1 MSSVFVEGVGYV
13 SIDSNKSEA
22 QKQATIKYY
31 KEVAPKYKGMGGFW
45 AGDADIKSQIYRWGQ
60 KLSGTED
67 EEKNRWFQEQ
77 VEEWG
82 NMIGIYDSIALA
94 KYYEDIAKEGELT
107 KGEQADAEAN
117 MAVLNEFK
125 KDMYFAYDNNEKDI
139 SQVQQKYG
147 YEPEELSVLEGLGAF
162 YDMATTNPMYTL
174 GSLFGML
181 RKDPQYLLLS
191 YLRIPKMASGMT
203 TTAVNMAAKASMM
216 QPKYVQK
223 VGRFMQNSRVQ
234 AGVGR
239 GVEGATYG
247 GVYEALHDLTFKGHI
262 DPQNVKRGLALGA
275 LVGTAFG
282 GIAGSI
288 GNKSWMVSKVSS
300 EQAAQRL
307 AKPKAGQSKGEP
319 KGDRTQPTIL
329 DNVNKNYRPE
339 TVSLLPDGLSHT
351 ARAKLWFNRSIQI
364 RQDAWLKKN
373 PKESIKNSRVRQEHR
388 QDILKERKELGKL
401 KNKDGSKLFSKAQ
414 IKGLAE
420 KNVAQRLEHEH
431 NINFKKEG
439 VKKHN
444 DPSWGNRREVAQGKK
459 DLKDGVVIRERDTHT
474 DIFNNADA
482 IPKKATAKQIAAYA
496 AGGTAVGAFIAS
508 EDKKLG
514 ALIGMVAGGILRR
527 QLKGLDANQAKLKMK
542 FYNAADNAGI
552 TRRLGEMY
560 TGKTMAT
567 LKSVL
572 MGKNAKMSHI
582 DFLDHIE
589 NYSKPAWA
597 KLRKDLDPEIQTG
610 IAAVR
615 ELMRKFKAD
624 AKKYGILQNEQFIT
638 DYIAHIFY
646 NKPPKGKNLKNIKE
660 RLGNA
665 LDNTP
670 ANSMPRK
677 IHETISKIA
686 KDFPEYNI
694 ETDVFKI
701 LDGYSRS
708 MTKAIAGAQLVKEIT
723 AVGVLDGTK
732 TIGLILTEGAN
743 KSMDALAIKMGY
755 KSVNQPALKGKLVHP
770 LMAQSFEDFF
780 FTPAGSN
787 LILNKAITVTN
798 ALKRIAVTL
807 SFFHAQSLI
816 LSAAYAGAGAFSAHF
831 LPRLNPKGAARMQ
844 KVRELMDGQWEANP
858 LKHDKDGVAI
868 IENNMLPEQV
878 YGDFLHRQTLK
889 ELAEHGIMIGQKANE
904 FVDAGYST
912 MKKIYDKTGVSVV
925 QDKIDKITW
934 DILHDHL
941 KIFTYLTVKE
951 RAMSSKPRGLAKVLP
966 KKWLEDGRITAL
978 SEQEAGAIAGKYVNN
993 AFGGQSHTKLAMEFQ
1008 AKAIEN
1014 LKNPKG
1020 EIYQWLALAM
1030 SPSKARLSN
1039 LVAFSPDW
1047 TISNIRIAFRGL
1059 GMTKDLVSKVAR
1071 GGKLTTKELA
1081 EWNMYAGYMARGFII
1096 TSFGAYVLHSLL
1108 ADENDEF
1115 DLADF
1120 WLTGRLGLGG
1130 GEEMVVSKQ
1139 IAEPMHWVMH
1149 PMNTAW
1155 NKMSTFP
1162 KTLAEIFMGKEYI
1175 TLKHGNWRGHSMDL
1189 TKPKDLV
1196 KYGFA
1201 KVTPISGNPF
1211 RRWLVEGKDKY
1222 ATGDMI
1228 KHTLAGMSGFPFY
1241 GRKN

>member
-1 MSSVFVEGVGYV
+1 MSSVFVQGIGYV

-31 KEVAPKYKGMGGFW
+31 QEVAPKYKAMGGFW
-45 AGDADIKSQIYRWGQ
+45 AGDADVKSQIYRWGQ

-67 EEKNRWFQEQ
+67 EEKDRWFQEQ
-77 VEEWG
+77 LEEWG
-82 NMIGIYDSIALA
+82 NMVGIYDSIALA
-94 KYYEDIAKEGELT
+94 KYYEEIGKVGELT
-107 KGEQADAEAN
+107 KGEQADNEAN
-117 MAVLNEFK
+117 LSVLNSFI
-125 KDMYFAYDNNEKDI
+125 KDMNFAYDANEKDT
-139 SQVQQKYG
+139 SQVQRKYG
-147 YEPEELSVLEGLGAF
+147 YEKEELSVLEGLGAF
-162 YDMATTNPMYTL
+162 YDMATDNPMYTL

-181 RKDPQYLLLS
+181 RKDPQYLLIG
-191 YLRIPKMASGMT
+191 YLRIPKMASGMA
-203 TTAVNMAAKASMM
+203 TTAVNMAAQASRM
-216 QPKYVQK
+216 QPKYVQTL
-223 VGRFMQNSRVQ
+223 GRFMQNSRVQ
-234 AGVGR
+234 AGIGR

-262 DPQNVKRGLALGA
+262 DPQNVKRGLALGS
-275 LVGTAFG
+275 LIGTAFG

-300 EQAAQRL
+300 EQAAQKL
-307 AKPKAGQSKGEP
+307 SKPSKRTPYEP
-319 KGDRTQPTIL
+319 DRTQPTIL
-329 DNVNKNYRPE
+329 DNVNKNYR
-339 TVSLLPDGLSHT
+339 SDAHALLPDGLSHT
-351 ARAKLWFNRSIQI
+351 ARAKLWAARSLQI

-373 PKESIKNSRVRQEHR
+373 PNEPIKNSRVRQEHR
-388 QDILKERKELGKL
+388 KDILKERKELNKL
-401 KNKDGSKLFSKAQ
+401 KDKDGSKLFSKPQ

-439 VKKHN
+439 IRKHN
-444 DPSWGNRREVAQGKK
+444 NKKWGNRREEAQGKK
-459 DLKDGVVIRERDTHT
+459 DLEDGVVIRERDTFRDT
-474 DIFNNADA
+474 FSNADA

-496 AGGTAVGAFIAS
+496 AGGAAVGAFVSS

-514 ALIGMVAGGILRR
+514 ALIGMAAGGILRR
-527 QLKGLDANQAKLKMK
+527 QLKGLDANQARLKMK
-542 FYNAADNAGI
+542 FYSAADNAGI
-552 TRRLGEMY
+552 SRRLGELY

-567 LKSVL
+567 LKGVL
-572 MGKNAKMSHI
+572 MGKNPKMSHEK
-582 DFLDHIE
+582 FLDHIE
-589 NYSKPAWA
+589 NYSKPEWA
-597 KLRKDLDPEIQTG
+597 KLRASLDPEVRIG
-610 IAAVR
+610 IDAVR

-646 NKPPKGKNLKNIKE
+646 NKPPKGKNLRNIQE

-686 KDFPEYNI
+686 KDFPEYRI

-743 KSMDALAIKMGY
+743 KAMDALAIKMGY

-798 ALKRIAVTL
+798 ALKRIAVSL

-816 LSAAYAGAGAFSAHF
+816 LSAAYAGAGALSAHF
-831 LPRLNPKGAARMQ
+831 FPKLNPKGAARMA
-844 KVRELMDGQWEANP
+844 KVRELMDGQWEQNP
-858 LKHDKDGVAI
+858 VKYNKHGEI
-868 IENNMLPEQV
+868 IETTNNMLPEQV
-878 YGDFLHRQTLK
+878 YGDFLHRQTLN

-993 AFGGQSHTKLAMEFQ
+993 AFGGQSHTKLALEFQ

-1071 GGKLTTKELA
+1071 GGKLTTKEIA

-1096 TSFGAYVLHSLL
+1096 TSFGAYLLHELL
-1108 ADENDEF
+1108 ADENHEF

-1120 WLTGRLGLGG
+1120 WLTGRLYLGG

-1139 IAEPMHWVMH
+1139 IAEPLHWLMH
-1149 PMNTAW
+1149 PMNTGW

-1162 KTLAEIFMGKEYI
+1162 KTLAEIFLGKEYI
-1175 TLKHGNWRGHSMDL
+1175 TLKHGNWRGHSMDI
-1189 TKPKDLV
+1189 TKPRDV
-1196 KYGFA
+1196 IKYGFS

-1211 RRWLVEGKDKY
+1211 RRWLVEGSDKY
-1222 ATGDMI
+1222 ATADMI

>member
-82 NMIGIYDSIALA
+82 NMIGVYDSIALA

-247 GVYEALHDLTFKGHI
+247 GVYEALHDLTFKGYI

-496 AGGTAVGAFIAS
+496 AGGAALGAYIAS
-508 EDKKLG
+508 EDKQLG
-514 ALIGMVAGGILRR
+514 GLIGMVAGGVLRR
-527 QLKGLDANQAKLKMK
+527 QLKGLDANQARLKMK
-542 FYNAADNAGI
+542 FYSAADNAGI
-552 TRRLGEMY
+552 SRRLSELY

-572 MGKNAKMSHI
+572 MGKNPKMSHEV
-582 DFLDHIE
+582 FLDHIE
-589 NYSKPAWA
+589 FYSKPEYA
-597 KLRKDLDPEIQTG
+597 KLRESLPLEVRVG
-610 IAAVR
+610 IDAVR

-624 AKKYGILQNEQFIT
+624 AKKYGILKNEQFIN
-638 DYIAHIFY
+638 DYIAHIFG
-646 NKPPKGKNLKNIKE
+646 NKPPKGKNLRNIQE
-660 RLGNA
+660 RLGNV
-665 LDNTP
+665 LDTTSSN
-670 ANSMPRK
+670 AMPRK
-677 IHETISKIA
+677 LHKTISQIVKE
-686 KDFPEYNI
+686 FPEYNI

-708 MTKAIAGAQLVKEIT
+708 MTKAITGAELVKEIT
-723 AVGVLDGTK
+723 AVGVLEGK
-732 TIGLILTEGAN
+732 QTIGLVLTEGAN
-743 KSMDALAIKMGY
+743 KAMDILAKKLGY

-770 LMAQSFEDFF
+770 LMAKSFEDFF
-780 FTPAGSN
+780 FTPVGSN

-798 ALKRIAVTL
+798 ALKRIAVTW

-816 LSAAYAGAGAFSAHF
+816 LSAAYAGAGVI
-831 LPRLNPKGAARMQ
+831 GAVTGLSKTGRARMNR
-844 KVRELMDGQWEANP
+844 VRELMNGQWEQNP
-858 LKHDKDGVAI
+858 VKYNKHGEI
-868 IENNMLPEQV
+868 IETTNNMLPEQV

-889 ELAEHGIMIGQKANE
+889 ELAEHGIGVAVKANE
-904 FVDAGYST
+904 FIDAGYST
-912 MKKIYDKTGVSVV
+912 MKTILDKIPVVGEVQTG
-925 QDKIDKITW
+925 IDKITW

-951 RAMSSKPRGLAKVLP
+951 RAMSGTPKGLGRIIP
-966 KKWLEDGRITAL
+966 KKYLEGGKWKGL
-978 SEQEAGAIAGKYVNN
+978 NEYEAGQIAGKYVNN
-993 AFGGQSHTKLAMEFQ
+993 AFGGQSHTKLALEWQ

-1014 LKNPKG
+1014 INNPKG
-1020 EIYQWLALAM
+1020 EIYQWMALATA
-1030 SPSKARLSN
+1030 PSKARLSN
-1039 LVAFSPDW
+1039 LVLFSPDW
-1047 TISNIRIAFRGL
+1047 TVSNIRIAFRGM

-1081 EWNMYAGYMARGFII
+1081 EWNMYAGYMTRGFII
-1096 TSFGAYVLHSLL
+1096 TSFGAYVLHSWL
-1108 ADENDEF
+1108 ADEGHEF

-1120 WLTGRLGLGG
+1120 WLTGRLQLGG

-1139 IAEPMHWVMH
+1139 IAEPIHWLMH

-1155 NKMSTFP
+1155 NKSSTFP
-1162 KTLAEIFMGKEYI
+1162 KTIAEIFMGKEYI
-1175 TLKHGNWRGHSMDL
+1175 SLKHGNWRGPSMDL
-1189 TKPKDLV
+1189 TKPKDIV
-1196 KYGFA
+1196 KYGVS
-1201 KVTPISGNPF
+1201 KITPISGNPF
-1211 RRWLVEGKDKY
+1211 RRWLWEGNY
-1222 ATGDMI
+1222 ATADMI